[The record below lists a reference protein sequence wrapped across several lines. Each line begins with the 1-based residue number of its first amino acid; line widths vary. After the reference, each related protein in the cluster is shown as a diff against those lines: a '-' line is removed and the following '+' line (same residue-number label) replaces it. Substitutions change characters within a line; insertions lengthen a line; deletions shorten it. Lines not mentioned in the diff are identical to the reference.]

1 MENLHYTIRTKI
13 GDYTIYTPDDKNV
26 DMVVKEGVDRYQS
39 ARELPQAIKALIKDM
54 GFKLNLYN
62 AKKLNKMFGL
72 TKK

>member
-1 MENLHYTIRTKI
+1 MKNLQYTIRTKL
-13 GDYTIYTPDDKNV
+13 GDYTIYTPDDINI

-39 ARELPQAIKALIKDM
+39 ARELPQVVKKIIKGM

-62 AKKLNKMFGL
+62 AKRLNKLCGL